1 MFPTAD
7 TEDISQVTSLGRN
20 SSPSRNARNSSDNTQ
35 VAKQNNN
42 RDLTLNML
50 VKEMV
55 FCVALAL
62 TTYGALHNT
71 YVSCVHLTVH
81 LLSHIPKPSDTRL

>member
-7 TEDISQVTSLGRN
+7 SEDITQVTSLKSKQTLASNERDSAE
-20 SSPSRNARNSSDNTQ
+20 SSQ
-35 VAKQNNN
+35 VAKQNSD

-50 VKEMV
+50 IKELV
-55 FCVALAL
+55 FCIALAL

-71 YVSCVHLTVH
+71 
-81 LLSHIPKPSDTRL
+81 